1 MTKPTKPWYYGGQAV
16 MDGVMMRGRHS
27 MAVAVRAPDG
37 TIALWEEPLQ
47 PGPVLRSVRGIPFVR
62 GAIVLWDTLLLGM
75 RALIFSANVGLQEEE
90 VQAKAEG
97 REAEGPTSFTGPL
110 LWLTVAMS
118 LAFSIGLFFV
128 APLVVV
134 DILERWIEQHWL
146 VNLIEG
152 LLRLGLLV
160 GYMYLISLTPD
171 IRRVFQYH
179 GAEHMTINAYERK
192 LPVDVANVRQQSLT
206 HVRCGTGFMLIVVL
220 LSILVFIA
228 IGRPAWY
235 YLYASRI
242 LLVPFIAAIAYEI
255 IRVGASHSS
264 NPIVKMILAPG
275 LALQGITTRR
285 PDDDMLEVAIAAF
298 EHVLVTDAVIADAER
313 SMSVVRV
320 TPDGKPVSDAS
331 GGLLPS
337 AAS

>member
-1 MTKPTKPWYYGGQAV
+1 MAADKPKPWYYGGQAV

-27 MAVAVRAPDG
+27 MATAVRAPDG
-37 TIALWEEPLQ
+37 TIAVWEEHLQ
-47 PGPVLRSVRGIPFVR
+47 PGPVLRRVRGVPFVR
-62 GAIVLWDTLLLGM
+62 GAVVLWDTLLLGM

-90 VQAKAEG
+90 VIAKAEG
-97 REAEGPTSFTGPL
+97 REPEGPTSFSGPL
-110 LWLTVAMS
+110 LWLTVAAS
-118 LAFSIGLFFV
+118 LAFSIGLFFI

-160 GYMYLISLTPD
+160 GYMWVISLTPD

-179 GAEHMTINAYERK
+179 GAEHMTINAWERK
-192 LPVDVANVRQQSLT
+192 LPVDVANVRTQSLT

-220 LSILVFIA
+220 LSILVFIM

-235 YLYASRI
+235 YLYASRV
-242 LLVPFIAAIAYEI
+242 LLVPIIAAVAYEI
-255 IRVGASHSS
+255 IRLGANRAE
-264 NPIVKMILAPG
+264 NPIVKAILAPG
-275 LALQGITTRR
+275 MALQGITTRQ
-285 PDDDMLEVAIAAF
+285 PEDDMLEVSIAAF
-298 EHVLVTDAVIADAER
+298 EHVLVTDGVITDAER
-313 SMSVVRV
+313 TMPVIRAN
-320 TPDGKPVSDAS
+320 PDGRPVSALVA
-331 GGLLPS
+331 G